1 MDRPDVEGMMSNLDQ
16 SYPLP
21 PTTDASQIWAEL
33 QRLRSQLQTAG
44 DALGVLEDIR
54 KAYLSEWHWP
64 GPQCAC
70 HDDYATR
77 SRVDPGCMYHQSP
90 EVWDALKNAIKTMR
104 RE

>member
-1 MDRPDVEGMMSNLDQ
+1 MDRPDVEGMIDNIEDKHKAAQNRADLLD
-16 SYPLP
+16 YIAHLE
-21 PTTDASQIWAEL
+21 A
-33 QRLRSQLQTAG
+33 QLQTAG

-90 EVWDALKNAIKTMR
+90 EVWDALKNAIKTLR